1 MRCTIYFIVLNTPHT
16 MNFLNSFK
24 GAIASSLSSLSK
36 GLYNNDDNMDID
48 VQEPEEAVS
57 RPTVPVFSTIE
68 RTVELS
74 TMSVDQTLVAIDT
87 SGSTMSDNVLQREI
101 KMVQPF
107 GLSCDTDNN
116 GAKVTSIKTSST
128 CTAIQ
133 WSSNASVIQPNSSV
147 QPHSNGTD
155 PSAIFNLMSQNT
167 SIPNSK
173 VFILVTD
180 GEINQG
186 YVTRM
191 AEIGSEKI
199 ANTPLTIAVI
209 VLKELPKTPEE
220 LNVSVVASLM
230 AFSNS
235 FACFVTSPSSEVSYL
250 VENKGISELPIPDL
264 GSWETCPKMEPS
276 SLIGLVQLRGYS
288 SIPADHFVIGNLN
301 NTEGDTNNIIQTRIV
316 NVEALMLALN
326 FPDLV
331 QEMINEFPSQQAFC
345 DFVIT
350 RIVPILRVQ
359 GNLPVL
365 RRLVRNIRQ
374 NIVPASETNNKNN
387 NIDNIIEEVHR
398 FRSIQSPS
406 AEVITSFKTAQATYQ
421 KIRDSR
427 IVLEPLEA
435 LAEEIEDIFQMQ
447 QEQPETSFNL
457 SCMTSTPKKA
467 FTGSKINKRVIVKP
481 NEIVNPQCHKNNQ
494 GYICNICY
502 TEKGCQGIL
511 FIVGDEPISPVQ
523 CCVPCLRYMMILKKC
538 PVTRKNVIGWI
549 PICELTPQMKAYYT
563 HVLKKMYTSD
573 VEETFFYT
581 LDAIR
586 EKDWAIE
593 GFGETIIYMM
603 KQLKNNYKMVAD
615 AVAESEELQK
625 LLE

>member
-1 MRCTIYFIVLNTPHT
+1 MS
-16 MNFLNSFK
+16 FLDRLKSAITSSFTSFYK
-24 GAIASSLSSLSK
+24 GA
-36 GLYNNDDNMDID
+36 DDNMDID

-57 RPTVPVFSTIE
+57 RPTVPIFSTIE

-87 SGSTMSDNVLQREI
+87 SGSTMSKGILQREI
-101 KMVQPF
+101 KMVEPF
-107 GLSCDTDNN
+107 GLSCDTDND
-116 GAKVTSIKTSST
+116 GEKVTNITTSST

-133 WSSNASVIQPNSSV
+133 WSSNAGLIQPNSSV
-147 QPHSNGTD
+147 QPFSNGTD
-155 PSAIFNLMSQNT
+155 PSSIFDLMSQNR

-180 GEINQG
+180 GAIEQPYITQ
-186 YVTRM
+186 M

-209 VLKELPKTPEE
+209 VLKKLPKTPEE

-235 FACFVTSPSSEVSYL
+235 FACFVTCPSSEASYL
-250 VENKGISELPIPDL
+250 VENKDIPELPTPNL
-264 GSWETCPKMEPS
+264 GSWETCPKMEPG
-276 SLIGLVQLRGYS
+276 SLIGLVQLKGYS
-288 SIPADHFVIGNLN
+288 SIPADHFVIGNLHN
-301 NTEGDTNNIIQTRIV
+301 NNDDNDNIIQTRIV

-374 NIVPASETNNKNN
+374 NIVPASETNNV
-387 NIDNIIEEVHR
+387 DNIIEEVHR

-406 AEVITSFKTAQATYQ
+406 AEVITSFKTAQEKYQ
-421 KIRDSR
+421 KIRDNR
-427 IVLEPLEA
+427 IALEPLEA
-435 LAEEIEDIFQMQ
+435 LAEEIEDIFQLQ

-457 SCMTSTPKKA
+457 SCMTSTPIKKA
-467 FTGSKINKRVIVKP
+467 FTASKISKGCNLKGSNRGNRVIVKP

-511 FIVGDEPISPVQ
+511 FIEGDEPISPIQ

-563 HVLKKMYTSD
+563 HVLKKVYTSD

-581 LDAIR
+581 LDVIR
-586 EKDWAIE
+586 EKDWAME